1 MLLPL
6 PSIPQPHQK
15 YRFLASAP
23 KRQSETRRSRP
34 DRAEWEDRLPK
45 PLLPLLA
52 AACLAV
58 SAVAAQ
64 ALDVRA
70 AVLRVDYP
78 TLLPISRYDLRPD
91 DLAFAGAQLADEDNG
106 TTGRFMGHTY
116 ETVTASASPEDAAE
130 ALEGFLGD
138 GIRYIVVDAK
148 APELLALTE
157 QAAEAGALVF
167 SSRAEAISLR
177 SEDCRPNLL
186 QIAPS
191 YAMKADAVAQFAIWK
206 QWKRWVLVTGSNP
219 EDRALAEA
227 YRRAA
232 RKFGAQIVEEREFED
247 TGGSRRTDSG
257 HVLVQRQ
264 LPTFMQ
270 RTEPHDVVIAADAT
284 DYFAAYLPY
293 HLWTPRPVMGSAGL
307 RPVTM
312 HGAHEAWGA
321 TQFQNRFE
329 ELTRRHIRE
338 EDYNTWLALR
348 VLGEAVTRTSS
359 TDPETIEDYILSDAF
374 ELAAFKGQKVTF
386 RGWNGQLRQPIL
398 LYDDRI
404 TVSVSPQEGFLH
416 QRSPLDT
423 LGLDEPES
431 QCSAFE

>member
-1 MLLPL
+1 V
-6 PSIPQPHQK
+6 S
-15 YRFLASAP
+15 
-23 KRQSETRRSRP
+23 KRIV
-34 DRAEWEDRLPK
+34 
-45 PLLPLLA
+45 PLLA

-58 SAVAAQ
+58 IAGGAEAV
-64 ALDVRA
+64 DVRA
-70 AVLRVDYP
+70 GVLRVDYP
-78 TLLPISRYDLRPD
+78 ALLPISRYDLCPD
-91 DLAFAGAQLADEDNG
+91 DLAFAGAVLADEDNA
-106 TTGRFMGHTY
+106 TTGRFMGHSF
-116 ETVTASASPEDAAE
+116 ETTTLAVPPEGATE
-130 ALEGFLGD
+130 ALAGLLDD
-138 GIRYIVVDAK
+138 GVRYIVVDAMGE
-148 APELLALTE
+148 ELAALSD

-167 SSRAEAISLR
+167 NARAADVDLR
-177 SEDCRPNLL
+177 SESCRANLL
-186 QIAPS
+186 HSAPS
-191 YAMKADAVAQFAIWK
+191 YAMQAEAVAQFAVWK
-206 QWKRWVLVTGSNP
+206 QWKRWLLVSGSNP
-219 EDRALAEA
+219 ADRALAEA
-227 YRRAA
+227 YRHAA

-321 TQFQNRFE
+321 TQFQTRFE
-329 ELTRRHIRE
+329 KLARRHVQE

-348 VLGEAVTRTSS
+348 VLGEAVTRTGSA
-359 TDPETIEDYILSDAF
+359 DPAEIEEYVLSDAF

-386 RGWNGQLRQPIL
+386 RPWNGQLRQPIL
-398 LYDDRI
+398 LYDGRI

-416 QRSPLDT
+416 QVSPLDT
-423 LGLDEPES
+423 LGLDRPES
-431 QCSAFE
+431 SCTAFD

>member
-1 MLLPL
+1 M
-6 PSIPQPHQK
+6 S
-15 YRFLASAP
+15 
-23 KRQSETRRSRP
+23 KRIV
-34 DRAEWEDRLPK
+34 
-45 PLLPLLA
+45 PLLA

-58 SAVAAQ
+58 IAGGAEAV
-64 ALDVRA
+64 DVRA
-70 AVLRVDYP
+70 GVLRVDYP
-78 TLLPISRYDLRPD
+78 ALLPISRYDLRPD
-91 DLAFAGAQLADEDNG
+91 DLAFAGAVLADEDNA
-106 TTGRFMGHTY
+106 TTGRFMGHSF
-116 ETVTASASPEDAAE
+116 ETTTLAVPPEGATE
-130 ALEGFLGD
+130 ALAGLLDD
-138 GIRYIVVDAK
+138 GVRYIVVDAMGE
-148 APELLALTE
+148 ELAALSD

-167 SSRAEAISLR
+167 NARAADVDLR
-177 SEDCRPNLL
+177 SESCRANLL
-186 QIAPS
+186 HIAPS
-191 YAMKADAVAQFAIWK
+191 YAMQAEAVAQFAVWK
-206 QWKRWVLVTGSNP
+206 QWKRWLLVSGSNP
-219 EDRALAEA
+219 ADRALAEA
-227 YRRAA
+227 YRHAA

-321 TQFQNRFE
+321 TQFQTRFE
-329 ELTRRHIRE
+329 KLARRHVQE

-348 VLGEAVTRTSS
+348 VLGEAVTRTGSA
-359 TDPETIEDYILSDAF
+359 DPAEIEDYVLSDAF

-386 RGWNGQLRQPIL
+386 RPWNGQLRQPIL
-398 LYDDRI
+398 LYDGRI

-416 QRSPLDT
+416 QVSPLDT
-423 LGLDEPES
+423 LGLDRPES
-431 QCSAFE
+431 SCTAFD